1 MTQWNIQ
8 LSRNLIKQRH
18 GVAQLALA
26 RNALRAV
33 TVRLD
38 HARYHFLELKRLLRE
53 HIDDQL
59 VEQNLY
65 DIALP
70 GGKGWDA
77 LQEGLVKVEAHMI
90 ACAQS
95 VHAVPDALA
104 HLAFFAAGLN
114 FAQKPLREE
123 NVSIKTLLA
132 NSTLVAAG
140 HGAVQVAL
148 RELADNPS
156 FAALEAAVN
165 YAKHRGLPDP
175 ALQLEPEDHPGP
187 YAMQF
192 ESFAYG
198 GVVRPRVEV
207 ERMLAPAYVA
217 VSQAVVR
224 TGNAINACLA

>member
-53 HIDDQL
+53 HIDDEL

-123 NVSIKTLLA
+123 NVSI
-132 NSTLVAAG
+132 VI
-140 HGAVQVAL
+140 VRRVPIL
-148 RELADNPS
+148 R
-156 FAALEAAVN
+156 
-165 YAKHRGLPDP
+165 
-175 ALQLEPEDHPGP
+175 
-187 YAMQF
+187 
-192 ESFAYG
+192 
-198 GVVRPRVEV
+198 
-207 ERMLAPAYVA
+207 
-217 VSQAVVR
+217 
-224 TGNAINACLA
+224 I